1 MTGRERQA
9 AVDMTRGSPVKLILR
24 FTLPLLIGQMMQQI
38 YTLTDTMITGHFI
51 GDAAIA
57 AIGASTSLN
66 DLMIN
71 FANGMC
77 NGCGI
82 IIGQLYGAQKMD
94 KLRRATAV
102 MLMFGV
108 GLGALLTLGVMIG
121 IEPLM
126 RLLNTPESV
135 FDEAM
140 RYAAVVCGGVGVT
153 ILYNMCASFMRS
165 LGNGRMPLVFLTI
178 SCVLNIALDTLFV
191 VVLHIGVVGTA
202 LATLIAQ
209 CISALLSV
217 AYIARAFKPFLPRK
231 ADFRA
236 PAGLWTQMAAS
247 GLSMGL
253 MNSVYA
259 LGSLTM
265 QRAIN
270 TLGETVMAAHTSARR
285 ILSLTGAPM
294 SNLGTAGAES
304 NHPDGADLGGGG
316 HGRHGHAWA
325 GAAAAAHRHK
335 QRRIAALWHD
345 VSAGERGAVSA
356 AGLSGHDAAGN
367 AGTGDARCAGGFL
380 VH

>member
-1 MTGRERQA
+1 
-9 AVDMTRGSPVKLILR
+9 MTRGSPVKLILR

-178 SCVLNIALDTLFV
+178 SCVLNIVLDTLFV

-209 CISALLSV
+209 CISALLSM

-236 PAGLWTQMAAS
+236 PAGLWTQMAAAMVVMVTLGPELLRLLIGTS
-247 GLSMGL
+247 NAELLRYGTMSLRASAALFLPLAYLVTMRQA
-253 MNSVYA
+253 MQA
-259 LGSLTM
+259 LGMHVVPVVSSCIEL
-265 QRAIN
+265 
-270 TLGETVMAAHTSARR
+270 VMKIAAAFAVVPRF
-285 ILSLTGAPM
+285 GY
-294 SNLGTAGAES
+294 AGACWVE
-304 NHPDGADLGGGG
+304 PATWL
-316 HGRHGHAWA
+316 ACC
-325 GAAAAAHRHK
+325 
-335 QRRIAALWHD
+335 
-345 VSAGERGAVSA
+345 V
-356 AGLSGHDAAGN
+356 
-367 AGTGDARCAGGFL
+367 FL
-380 VH
+380 MIQYMAKRKEILHL